1 MSPGAGFEDQL
12 SCGPWRFLTELP
24 VRLLYILIQ
33 SIAELLDQFRVGSNE
48 VMAFV
53 VVARIRP

>member
-1 MSPGAGFEDQL
+1 
-12 SCGPWRFLTELP
+12 

-33 SIAELLDQFRVGSNE
+33 SIAELLDQFWVGSNE